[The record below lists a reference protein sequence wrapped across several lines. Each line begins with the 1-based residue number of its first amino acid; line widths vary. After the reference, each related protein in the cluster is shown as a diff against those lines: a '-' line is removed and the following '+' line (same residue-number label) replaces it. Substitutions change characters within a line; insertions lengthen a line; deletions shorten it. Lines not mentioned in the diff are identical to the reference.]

1 MPTMRG
7 NIVMTSPLSFDHDS
21 ERRKIDASLV
31 DYVDLLFNFLII
43 RRIRFNLMGIDIDY
57 SRFQA
62 MSIAE
67 RKQFIRD
74 IKINKVLNES
84 NNN

>member
-1 MPTMRG
+1 
-7 NIVMTSPLSFDHDS
+7 MTSPLSFDHDG
-21 ERRKIDASLV
+21 ERRQIDASLV
-31 DYVDLLFNFLII
+31 DYVDIL
-43 RRIRFNLMGIDIDY
+43 FNLMGIDIDY
-57 SRFQA
+57 SGFQA

-74 IKINKVLNES
+74 IKINKVLDES

>member
-7 NIVMTSPLSFDHDS
+7 NIVMTSPLSFDHDG
-21 ERRKIDASLV
+21 ERRQIDASLV
-31 DYVDLLFNFLII
+31 DYVDLL
-43 RRIRFNLMGIDIDY
+43 FNLMGIDIDY

-74 IKINKVLNES
+74 IKINRVLDES